1 MTEVTRA
8 DYDHVMIPCYKPADI
23 LLVRG
28 KKCRLYDSEG
38 RSYLD
43 FGGGIAVNCL
53 GNAPK
58 IVRKALKHQAARL
71 IHVSN
76 VFANDATIG
85 LAKRITKLTGF
96 DRVFFTNS
104 GAESNE
110 CALKLARRTGFEL
123 GGEEKSEIISFT
135 HSFHGRTFFT
145 VSVGGQDKY
154 SSGFGPRPGAI
165 THLPFNDIAAFEKQI
180 SDKTCAVIFEPVQ
193 GEGGVLP
200 VDPKFARRVRELCDK
215 HHALLVMDEV
225 QSGCARSG
233 TFFAFEQV
241 GVRPDIVTTA
251 KGLAGGVPIGCVL
264 TTNEVAAHF
273 HPGTHGSTFGGNALA
288 CAVGSAVLD
297 KISTPEFLEKVRER
311 GAFMRA
317 ELEKLNDDL
326 HVFNEVRG
334 MGLLIGCELIP
345 ALQPKL
351 GEIQK
356 KALEAGLIILTAGG
370 TTIRLC
376 PPLIIKKSEI
386 REGVALLKAVLA
398 LFAHEA
404 EAEEKAKAA
413 VKLAK
418 GEAKPAVKAE
428 VKTEAKTEA
437 KPAVKPAAPAA
448 KKPAPRRPAAK
459 RPVKAPASPTAP
471 AAKPEAPKG
480 EVKDP
485 AKVAPKTAPKAA
497 APKAPASKPAAHPAT
512 KAEVKATAKDPTAPT
527 ASAAKTEAPQ
537 GEVKDPAKA
546 APKTAAPKAAEPK
559 AAPAV
564 KPVAPAPVAEAKPA
578 ETPKAAAPA
587 VKPVEA
593 PKA

>member
-28 KKCRLYDSEG
+28 KKCRLYDSNG

-58 IVRKALKHQAARL
+58 LVRRALKHQAARL

-76 VFANDATIG
+76 VFANDATVS
-85 LAKRITKLTGF
+85 LAKKITALTGF

-110 CALKLARRTGFEL
+110 CALKLARRTGFEV
-123 GGEEKSEIISFT
+123 GGEEKCEIISFT

-225 QSGCARSG
+225 QTGCARSG

-264 TTNEVAAHF
+264 TTDEVASHF

-288 CAVGSAVLD
+288 CAVGAAVLD
-297 KISTPEFLEKVRER
+297 KISSPEFLEKVQKR
-311 GAFMRA
+311 GAFLRE
-317 ELEKLNDDL
+317 ELEKVNDDL
-326 HVFNEVRG
+326 HVFQEVRS
-334 MGLLIGCELIP
+334 MGLLIGCELVP

-386 REGVALLKAVLA
+386 REGVAILKAVLA
-398 LFAHEA
+398 LFAQEA
-404 EAEEKAKAA
+404 EAEAKAKAA
-413 VKLAK
+413 VKLVKGEAK
-418 GEAKPAVKAE
+418 AEPKAEAKPAVKSE
-428 VKTEAKTEA
+428 PKTEA
-437 KPAVKPAAPAA
+437 KPAAPAA
-448 KKPAPRRPAAK
+448 KKPVSRRPAAK
-459 RPVKAPASPTAP
+459 RAVKAPAAAP
-471 AAKPEAPKG
+471 AAKAQ
-480 EVKDP
+480 
-485 AKVAPKTAPKAA
+485 APKA
-497 APKAPASKPAAHPAT
+497 
-512 KAEVKATAKDPTAPT
+512 EVGA
-527 ASAAKTEAPQ
+527 
-537 GEVKDPAKA
+537 PAKA
-546 APKTAAPKAAEPK
+546 APKTAAAAPVKAAPAAPKTAPK
-559 AAPAV
+559 AAPAAAKPEPAVKPAPKVVPAAPVV
-564 KPVAPAPVAEAKPA
+564 KPVRPAAPAVKAPVPVKAPAAPAAKPEAKPA
-578 ETPKAAAPA
+578 EAPKAAQAVPA
-587 VKPVEA
+587 AKPVE
-593 PKA
+593 PVKA